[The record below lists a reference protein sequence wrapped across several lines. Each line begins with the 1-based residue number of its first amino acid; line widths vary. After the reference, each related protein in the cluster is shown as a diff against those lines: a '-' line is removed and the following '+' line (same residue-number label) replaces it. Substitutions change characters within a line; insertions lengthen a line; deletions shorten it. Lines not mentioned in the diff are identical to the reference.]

1 MSQYLNECLAGC
13 EGLSTDHAWLR
24 KSPYQLCVNACK
36 KGSKHDTGYGDP
48 DQIFDVGVN
57 LDAELDASFAN
68 MPGAAD
74 NEMYVESDYRNPAL
88 LVGAGVLVL
97 GLVMLGVR

>member
-1 MSQYLNECLAGC
+1 
-13 EGLSTDHAWLR
+13 
-24 KSPYQLCVNACK
+24 
-36 KGSKHDTGYGDP
+36 
-48 DQIFDVGVN
+48 
-57 LDAELDASFAN
+57 
-68 MPGAAD
+68 AD